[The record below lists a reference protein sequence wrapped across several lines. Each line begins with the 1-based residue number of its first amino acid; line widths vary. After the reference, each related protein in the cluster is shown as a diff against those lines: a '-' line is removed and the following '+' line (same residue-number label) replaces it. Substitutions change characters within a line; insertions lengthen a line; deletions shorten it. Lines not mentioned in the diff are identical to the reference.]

1 MSRRYIFSSE
11 SVGEGHPDKVCDTIS
26 DAILD
31 ACLGLDRTSRVAC
44 ETFVKSNIVVVGGE
58 ITVPRLKGASLDSAL
73 NVGKIVRA
81 AIREIGYVNDDD
93 VFHADRVFINNLLTS
108 QSPDIAQGVDAKAA
122 AGKGT
127 EEQGAGDQGLMFG
140 YACNETPELMPA
152 PIMFAHRLGREL
164 TRIRKT
170 GKVKWLRPDAKS
182 QVSVLYQ
189 DGRPVRVTNVVI
201 STQHTDDVKNDEI
214 RRFLIANVIRKVI
227 PKDFLDATTEFLINP
242 TGRFV
247 VGGPQGDSGLTG
259 RKIIV
264 DTYGGM
270 GRHGGGAFSGKDP
283 SKVDRSAAYMGRYVA
298 KNVVAA
304 GLADRCE
311 VQFAYAIGH
320 PNPVSIHIDTFG
332 TNKVE
337 EEKIERAV
345 TSTFS
350 FKPAD
355 IVRQLNLLRPIYSRT
370 TNYGHFGKDDPY
382 ITWERTDKAAAL
394 KKSIKP

>member
-31 ACLGLDRTSRVAC
+31 ACLALDRTSRVAC
-44 ETFVKSNIVVVGGE
+44 ETFVKSNTVVVGGE
-58 ITVPRLKGASLDSAL
+58 ITVPRLKGASLDSAI
-73 NVGKIVRA
+73 NIGKIVRA

-164 TRIRKT
+164 TRIRKS

-189 DGRPVRVTNVVI
+189 DGRPLRVTNVVI
-201 STQHTDDVKNDEI
+201 STQHTDDVKNEEI

-332 TNKVE
+332 THKID
-337 EEKIERAV
+337 EEKIEKAV
-345 TSTFS
+345 TSVFS

-355 IVRQLNLLRPIYSRT
+355 IVKQLNLLRPIYSRT

-382 ITWERTDKAAAL
+382 ITWERADKVTAL
-394 KKSIKP
+394 KKAIK